1 MLISKVSDSEEGKR
15 ESVAVPAAESDSQHH
30 YETANELFEFM
41 AQNQNFN
48 TGDMDKLTTR
58 DLVILYK
65 NIDLGTKLM
74 SEASELRNRKS
85 NQHVESVVHK
95 DEAESD
101 GSDSS
106 DIYSSDDLASVYL
119 INKEKLDLISSP
131 LSAENTL
138 CQKIGGLEMH
148 TLGLTTEYDKHF
160 LFKDPYINKQLT
172 SMRFMNNASDTNT
185 VLPTSLLDYI
195 CCKRLED
202 NYNFYMD
209 NIIRYVKHTIEQL
222 KRISNGDY
230 LTEKVK
236 EKWREVESTVEDNC
250 HVNTKVL
257 ATSSSIPMHVER
269 KIGRRES
276 TWDDIVH
283 SAMDIRSLTKILE
296 KRIIV
301 EVPKLICGSYKLLS
315 KCCAENLI
323 IRCKKEKRPIEDAT
337 NAESRMDV
345 VFQLQRSE
353 TGQVVSKISSIMI
366 LKTSPTVHDP
376 LEQDMKPL
384 ALPYN
389 EESNKEYI
397 PETTTK
403 IVELEPISV
412 DESTTEISVTSE
424 YSVQIIEN
432 PTVETVDIIDCGYS
446 DHEGTESSKNSFHII
461 SSDSSDALKD
471 ILCRKV
477 QLAHREKCGDVF
489 PDDLRF
495 TIQKLTMQSALTEES
510 AEDVSYSTKKKS
522 PTRVRIKSPYE
533 NQSLIME
540 EKKRRKLLEIRERR
554 ERKKMALAENCKLRK
569 HRFGK
574 GAVMPQSVSSVTKLS
589 ISNKSF
595 YNSIYG
601 QLDTDPRKQ
610 TKARTRRG
618 SKRNILDIDIF
629 ERNYD
634 TTLLTPEQNSN
645 KYTSRSYDLDDTVTE
660 MMYINMIKNETEAKD
675 VCSTST
681 SVISS
686 DFRNSLKLFSQL
698 NGPSETDQNIINNE
712 VSPKHNNI
720 SSAARVDEIIDKGQP
735 KILLASPS
743 ILKIDPSNSPNVE
756 EHDNSESK
764 KLISSLECR
773 KSIDKI
779 YNLMK
784 ELETAQNIHIDS
796 KSQPS
801 NSKYISNISE
811 KGNVADGRTTS
822 TYQTSD
828 SGTSLKDDLTSSNP
842 SSLSCGKYNMEKV
855 GINTLNYQSKT
866 SPSVV
871 PKVIISS
878 KSFPK
883 TDPEKPKKERKR
895 LIPSPTIKIADN
907 PLKAIS
913 QLLHEF
919 ENVQKV
925 RQKSGEKSLKK
936 MEEAASDGKTGS
948 RQSSFKRRS
957 RLDQHNDT
965 QPEKS
970 VRITTPKDKK
980 PTRSIKEMEVPKIPH
995 QQIPV
1000 YEKDKLQKKK
1010 ISDLLDEAKE
1020 ARGEAVRGPSKL
1032 NSRLNSL
1039 AQPKKTYVQAHSEEY
1054 QTKYG
1059 KTLMANR
1066 LQRLAVSQTQST
1078 QEKSTASA
1086 NSRIKIKRGSEA
1098 ISTTTT
1104 TTASMK
1110 QSPSPTVPPI
1120 ERAYR
1125 ARHSSSSSP
1134 ETKERLNQGVGP
1146 CKQIIV
1152 SETPQTLKK
1161 KTVVAD
1167 SCVKS
1172 HYGRTTS
1179 TAVGNE
1185 FQSVRKSRIPRSS
1198 NDIDLASSTSS
1209 PNVEGSTEVGS
1220 RLHHIKSI
1228 INSNTQALEILTECH
1243 ETNSKIRKGKANDY
1257 SVVIK
1262 VSRCEQVSSDSEYA
1276 IDVLDDNNVVTS
1288 VERVDKASENI
1299 MEQINVIE
1307 PDATECSLQPLKS
1320 VTELEKLQ
1328 NALCQHISVGAFQK
1342 RLRLQK
1348 LTLTPKQSEQP
1359 VLVLQSGDAASL
1371 VVQTPLRTNLKESK
1385 ESLSDISTLPVL
1397 SKTHLDWSFAN
1408 FPLRISTVGYA
1419 FPEYESKSLVKL
1431 FTKVSKKKE
1440 KVIDADHRKQCFE
1453 GMQPQDHSDNIAQVV
1468 PNTLLTVGISNSQV
1482 LKSDKKE
1489 EINQD
1494 NMKNIEHLINENET
1508 IKNTPCNELTQKI
1521 GAPPTIEKKESDLA
1535 KIKPDDIE
1543 YSTSLD
1549 ILVGLLNEIQNITTC
1564 QTLISDDDKI
1574 YDENQQKELQTILN
1588 KAAALENSINS
1599 PCDAISFT
1607 SLDRLRQLESS
1618 VSLYSFYLSDCDT
1631 FFEKDSSKFNFTSE
1645 IMEIENKRLLNSKRL
1660 YVDKEVGV
1668 DMLDKEVVNKCTDVP
1683 SEIIRLGMNQSTDM
1697 TNSLIEVLREPSN
1710 QSVFSFAEYHSIYSD
1725 GSSLTND
1732 RLTDIPQIIV
1742 TREFN
1747 QSVALYEVNNK
1758 PIEKPN
1764 ANKLFRKKI
1773 ESFKIETNKKSVKEK
1788 VNKANFRLKTEF
1800 DPIMKMK
1807 RDILV
1812 TVYSILVFTVFAALS
1827 FPEMYR
1833 V

>member
-15 ESVAVPAAESDSQHH
+15 ESVAVPAAESDSHHH

-323 IRCKKEKRPIEDAT
+323 IRCKKEKRPVEDAT

-366 LKTSPTVHDP
+366 LKTSPTIHDP

-601 QLDTDPRKQ
+601 QLDTDSRKQ

-634 TTLLTPEQNSN
+634 TPLLTPEQNSN

-660 MMYINMIKNETEAKD
+660 MMYINIIKNETEAKD

-686 DFRNSLKLFSQL
+686 DFRNSLKLISQL

-720 SSAARVDEIIDKGQP
+720 SIAARVDEIIDKGQP

-743 ILKIDPSNSPNVE
+743 ILKIDSSNSPNVE

-764 KLISSLECR
+764 KLNSSLECR

-784 ELETAQNIHIDS
+784 ELETAQNIHTHIDS

-811 KGNVADGRTTS
+811 KGNVAEGRTTS

-855 GINTLNYQSKT
+855 GINTFNYQSKT

-970 VRITTPKDKK
+970 VRITIPKDKK

-1098 ISTTTT
+1098 VSTTTT

-1120 ERAYR
+1120 
-1125 ARHSSSSSP
+1125 
-1134 ETKERLNQGVGP
+1134 
-1146 CKQIIV
+1146 
-1152 SETPQTLKK
+1152 
-1161 KTVVAD
+1161 
-1167 SCVKS
+1167 
-1172 HYGRTTS
+1172 
-1179 TAVGNE
+1179 
-1185 FQSVRKSRIPRSS
+1185 
-1198 NDIDLASSTSS
+1198 ASSTSS
-1209 PNVEGSTEVGS
+1209 PNVEGSTELGS
-1220 RLHHIKSI
+1220 RLHHIKSV

-1307 PDATECSLQPLKS
+1307 PDATEYSLQPLKS

-1431 FTKVSKKKE
+1431 FTKVSKKTE

-1453 GMQPQDHSDNIAQVV
+1453 GTQPQDHSDHIAQVV
-1468 PNTLLTVGISNSQV
+1468 PNTLLTLGISNTQV
-1482 LKSDKKE
+1482 LDSDKKE

-1508 IKNTPCNELTQKI
+1508 IKNTPC
-1521 GAPPTIEKKESDLA
+1521 AHPTIEKKESDLA

-1564 QTLISDDDKI
+1564 QTLISDDDKM
-1574 YDENQQKELQTILN
+1574 YDENQQKELETILN
-1588 KAAALENSINS
+1588 KAAALDNSINS

-1683 SEIIRLGMNQSTDM
+1683 SEIIPLGMNQSTDM

-1725 GSSLTND
+1725 GSSLPND

-1747 QSVALYEVNNK
+1747 QSVTLYEVNNK
-1758 PIEKPN
+1758 PTEKPN
-1764 ANKLFRKKI
+1764 ANKLFRK
-1773 ESFKIETNKKSVKEK
+1773 KIETNKKSVKEK
-1788 VNKANFRLKTEF
+1788 VNKAKFRLKTEF